1 MYTEFGINSY
11 QVALTGSRGISTL
24 KFLDYS
30 YTNPHKKPALASK
43 RKIMLNTFLLC
54 FWLPQIFFRTICLK
68 MPFSFRL
75 TIAYN
80 AYHTMYLW
88 ILWYIIIL
96 IMLIITP
103 QKRTA
108 TNNISS
114 SGDGKKYIVCSWF
127 PENIRNLRNMYIPYN
142 EVIILSPIYKRSNWL
157 SDRWSH

>member
-1 MYTEFGINSY
+1 MIENLLKCLFIYTY
-11 QVALTGSRGISTL
+11 VYLALPSFKHVHRIWYKLIPSSFNWFIGLSRDISTVT
-24 KFLDYS
+24 FLDYS

-54 FWLPQIFFRTICLK
+54 FWLPQIFFRMICLK
-68 MPFSFRL
+68 MLFSFRL

-88 ILWYIIIL
+88 ILCYIIIL

-114 SGDGKKYIVCSWF
+114 SGDGKKYIVC
-127 PENIRNLRNMYIPYN
+127 
-142 EVIILSPIYKRSNWL
+142 
-157 SDRWSH
+157 